1 MKKIRFLII
10 LFILSLILPACSG
23 SESTSGQSGSET
35 TGDETETSK
44 PSETK
49 TEDPTTE
56 APQDELVFFTED
68 ISDNL
73 WSFGESLIPTSK
85 GFYRLEGSD
94 ERYLYFYDAQGEKVL
109 VCGKPDCKHHDETCD
124 AYLPANTFTYWGG
137 RFYYVTDKRE
147 MISMRP
153 DASDRRLERSN
164 IGEYDPDLY
173 NGFVFMDSGFHEH
186 YYFCRMI
193 SDKLVGIGEDDMTW
207 QAEARILVYDIL
219 KPQDD
224 PVCLSELITREDSAG
239 SAGGSKT
246 PVYLSGFYAS
256 LQKPEGGKIYLLGIE
271 GDPYVEG
278 APRTLFS
285 WSLSEKKLEKLIDIP
300 DEAANRID
308 VRNDM
313 LYYQVP
319 GEGVFRVSIYGG
331 ESEKIISVNP
341 YLNIVQFDDQY
352 IYISVE
358 TDYQIYDLDGKL
370 LNSLPLTREMQSWN
384 LIILSKVEN
393 TLLFGTRLRGERK
406 IVYTLDY
413 TKIGTDELQWEAFP

>member
-23 SESTSGQSGSET
+23 SESASGQSGSET

-44 PSETK
+44 PSGSQE
-49 TEDPTTE
+49 EDPTRE
-56 APQDELVFFTED
+56 VPEEDELVFFTED

-73 WSFGESLIPTSK
+73 WSFAESLIPTSK

-94 ERYLYFYDAQGEKVL
+94 ERYLYFYDAQGEKTL
-109 VCGKPDCKHHDETCD
+109 VCGKPNCRHDNENCD
-124 AYLPANTFTYWGG
+124 AYIPANTFTYWEG

-164 IGEYDPDLY
+164 IGEYDPDSY
-173 NGFVFMDSGFHEH
+173 NGYGFHDSGFYEH
-186 YYFCRMI
+186 YCFCRMVSSKI
-193 SDKLVGIGEDDMTW
+193 VGTGEDTMTW
-207 QAEARILVYDIL
+207 QDEARILVYDIL

-224 PVCLSELITREDSAG
+224 PVCLSELITRED

-278 APRTLFS
+278 TPRTLLS
-285 WSLSEKKLEKLIDIP
+285 WSLDEKKLEKLIDIP
-300 DEAANRID
+300 EEALNRID

-331 ESEKIISVNP
+331 EPIKIISEEP
-341 YLNIVQFDDQY
+341 YLDIIKLDDKY
-352 IYISVE
+352 ILMSVE
-358 TDYQIYDLDGKL
+358 TEYHIYDLDGKL
-370 LNSLPLTREMQSWN
+370 LNNLPMTEEMKRWKMDLLAKWKEQ
-384 LIILSKVEN
+384 
-393 TLLFGTRLRGERK
+393 LLFGTRIIGSERK